1 MSQNEPGLEL
11 HEWETRWSEL
21 EPMLRD
27 DPAGALP
34 EACDFVEQA
43 LTESSIP
50 VDQIEGESDELLAAY
65 RAARETANRVEG
77 GAEVDPGDIGA
88 AIENLRA
95 VYDSLR
101 ATREG

>member
-1 MSQNEPGLEL
+1 MAQNEPGLEL

-21 EPMLRD
+21 EELFAT

-43 LTESSIP
+43 LAESG
-50 VDQIEGESDELLAAY
+50 VTAAVGGENDELLATR
-65 RAARETANRVEG
+65 RAARDTADRLERG
-77 GAEVDPGDIGA
+77 EEVGPGDVAA

-95 VYDSLR
+95 VYETLR
-101 ATREG
+101 VSRQT